1 MSRSDSL
8 EYVQGEKSSWKQRS
22 EVSKKA
28 LSSWTFFKVASRLE
42 VGHWI
47 KDE

>member
-1 MSRSDSL
+1 MI
-8 EYVQGEKSSWKQRS
+8 VQNMFEEKSHLRNRDPRL
-22 EVSKKA
+22 VKKA